1 MKKIW
6 KFYNFNNNSFIIIIF
21 IIPNYSYADDIGLGD
36 LNSYQG
42 SGTSSYKFQ
51 TKANK
56 VFTIIKATGT
66 VISVIMLTAIGIKF
80 LLGSAE
86 EKADY
91 KKSLI
96 PYIIGAAMIFLGSW
110 LPQLIYDLTNEVFSL
125 LLI

>member
-1 MKKIW
+1 MKK
-6 KFYNFNNNSFIIIIF
+6 YGNFIILIITVLLSLFF

-110 LPQLIYDLTNEVFSL
+110 LPQLIYDLTNGVF
-125 LLI
+125 

>member
-1 MKKIW
+1 MKK
-6 KFYNFNNNSFIIIIF
+6 YGNFIILIITVLLSLFF

-91 KKSLI
+91 KKSII

-110 LPQLIYDLTNEVFSL
+110 LPQLIYDLTNEVF
-125 LLI
+125 

>member
-1 MKKIW
+1 MKK
-6 KFYNFNNNSFIIIIF
+6 YGNFIILIITFLLSLFF

-110 LPQLIYDLTNEVFSL
+110 LPQLIYDLTNEVF
-125 LLI
+125 

>member
-1 MKKIW
+1 MKK
-6 KFYNFNNNSFIIIIF
+6 YGNFIILIITVILSLFF

-110 LPQLIYDLTNEVFSL
+110 LPQLIYDLTNDVF
-125 LLI
+125 

>member
-1 MKKIW
+1 MKK
-6 KFYNFNNNSFIIIIF
+6 YGNFIILIITVLLSLFF

-110 LPQLIYDLTNEVFSL
+110 LPQLIYDLTNEVF
-125 LLI
+125 

>member
-1 MKKIW
+1 MKK
-6 KFYNFNNNSFIIIIF
+6 YGNFIILIITVLLSLFF

-110 LPQLIYDLTNEVFSL
+110 LPQLIYNLTNEVF
-125 LLI
+125 

>member
-1 MKKIW
+1 MKK
-6 KFYNFNNNSFIIIIF
+6 YGNFIILIITVLLLLFF

-110 LPQLIYDLTNEVFSL
+110 LPQLIYDLTNEVF
-125 LLI
+125 

>member
-1 MKKIW
+1 MKK
-6 KFYNFNNNSFIIIIF
+6 YGNFIILLITVLLSLFF

-42 SGTSSYKFQ
+42 SGTSSNKFQ

-110 LPQLIYDLTNEVFSL
+110 LPQLIYDLTNEVF
-125 LLI
+125 

>member
-1 MKKIW
+1 MKK
-6 KFYNFNNNSFIIIIF
+6 YGNFIILIITVLLSLFF

-110 LPQLIYDLTNEVFSL
+110 LPQLIYDLTNEIF
-125 LLI
+125 

>member
-1 MKKIW
+1 MKK
-6 KFYNFNNNSFIIIIF
+6 YGNFIILIITVLLSLFF

-66 VISVIMLTAIGIKF
+66 VISVILLTAIGIKF

-110 LPQLIYDLTNEVFSL
+110 LPQLIYNLTNEVF
-125 LLI
+125 

>member
-1 MKKIW
+1 MKK
-6 KFYNFNNNSFIIIIF
+6 YGNLIILLIIVLLSLVF

-110 LPQLIYDLTNEVFSL
+110 LPQLIYDLTNEVF
-125 LLI
+125 

>member
-1 MKKIW
+1 MKK
-6 KFYNFNNNSFIIIIF
+6 YGNFIILLITVLLSLFF

-96 PYIIGAAMIFLGSW
+96 PYIIGAAMVFLGSW
-110 LPQLIYDLTNEVFSL
+110 LPQLIYNLTNEVF
-125 LLI
+125 

>member
-1 MKKIW
+1 MKK
-6 KFYNFNNNSFIIIIF
+6 YGNFIILLITVLLSLVF

-110 LPQLIYDLTNEVFSL
+110 LPQLIYDLTNEVF
-125 LLI
+125 

>member
-1 MKKIW
+1 MKK
-6 KFYNFNNNSFIIIIF
+6 YGNFIILLITVLLSLFF

-42 SGTSSYKFQ
+42 SVTSSNKFQ

-96 PYIIGAAMIFLGSW
+96 PYIIGAAMVFLGSW
-110 LPQLIYDLTNEVFSL
+110 LPQLIYNLTNEVF
-125 LLI
+125 

>member
-1 MKKIW
+1 MKK
-6 KFYNFNNNSFIIIIF
+6 YGNFIILIITVILSLFF

-66 VISVIMLTAIGIKF
+66 VISVIMVTAIGIKF

-110 LPQLIYDLTNEVFSL
+110 LPQLIYDLTNEVF
-125 LLI
+125 

>member
-1 MKKIW
+1 MKK
-6 KFYNFNNNSFIIIIF
+6 YGNFIILIITVLLSLFF

-110 LPQLIYDLTNEVFSL
+110 LPQLIFDLTNEVF
-125 LLI
+125 

>member
-1 MKKIW
+1 MKK
-6 KFYNFNNNSFIIIIF
+6 YGNFIILLITVLLSLFF

-42 SGTSSYKFQ
+42 SGTSSSRFK
-51 TKANK
+51 TKTNK
-56 VFTIIKATGT
+56 VFKIIKDTGT

-80 LLGSAE
+80 MLGSAE

-96 PYIIGAAMIFLGSW
+96 PYIIGAVMIFLGSW
-110 LPQLIYDLTNEVFSL
+110 LPQIIYDLTIQVF
-125 LLI
+125 

>member
-1 MKKIW
+1 MKK
-6 KFYNFNNNSFIIIIF
+6 YGNFIILIITVILSLVF

-110 LPQLIYDLTNEVFSL
+110 LPQLIYDLTNEVF
-125 LLI
+125 

>member
-1 MKKIW
+1 MKK
-6 KFYNFNNNSFIIIIF
+6 YGNLIILLIMVLLSLVF

-42 SGTSSYKFQ
+42 SGTSSSRFK
-51 TKANK
+51 TKTNK
-56 VFTIIKATGT
+56 VFKIIKDTGT

-80 LLGSAE
+80 MLGSAE

-96 PYIIGAAMIFLGSW
+96 PYIIGAAMVFLGSW
-110 LPQLIYDLTNEVFSL
+110 LPQLIYDLTKQVF
-125 LLI
+125 

>member
-1 MKKIW
+1 MKK
-6 KFYNFNNNSFIIIIF
+6 YGNFIILLITVLLSLVF

-96 PYIIGAAMIFLGSW
+96 PYILGAAMIFLGSW
-110 LPQLIYDLTNEVFSL
+110 LPQLIYDLTNEVF
-125 LLI
+125 

>member
-1 MKKIW
+1 MKK
-6 KFYNFNNNSFIIIIF
+6 YGNFIILLITVLLSLFF

-42 SGTSSYKFQ
+42 SGTSSSRFK
-51 TKANK
+51 TKTNK
-56 VFTIIKATGT
+56 VFKIIKDTGT

-80 LLGSAE
+80 MLGSAE

-110 LPQLIYDLTNEVFSL
+110 LPQLIYNLTNEVF
-125 LLI
+125 

>member
-1 MKKIW
+1 MWESWWLNEK
-6 KFYNFNNNSFIIIIF
+6 YGNFIILIITVLLSLFF

-80 LLGSAE
+80 FCLE
-86 EKADY
+86 VQ
-91 KKSLI
+91 KKRQIIKRSLI
-96 PYIIGAAMIFLGSW
+96 PYIIGAAMIFFRFMVTTT
-110 LPQLIYDLTNEVFSL
+110 Y
-125 LLI
+125 